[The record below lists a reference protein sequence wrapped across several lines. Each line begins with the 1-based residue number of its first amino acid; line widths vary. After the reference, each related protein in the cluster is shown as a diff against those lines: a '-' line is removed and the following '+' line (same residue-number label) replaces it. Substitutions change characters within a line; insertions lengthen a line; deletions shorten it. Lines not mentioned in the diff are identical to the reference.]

1 MENLVPPIIFAINSN
16 HVRMTAHASHQQVAM
31 NANVHLDGKERIAL
45 TMLILAMVSDFI
57 IPTNWK

>member
-1 MENLVPPIIFAINSN
+1 MENLVLPIIFAISSN
-16 HVRMTAHASHQQVAM
+16 HVRMTVHAFHRQVAM

-45 TMLILAMVSDFI
+45 TMLILAMVSDII